1 MAYIKNQILIYIS
14 IRKQFILGAR
24 SFKRK
29 CTGRKTLLQCQS
41 NYQGEGKEASIN
53 LLLDILY

>member
-1 MAYIKNQILIYIS
+1 M
-14 IRKQFILGAR
+14 RKQFIIGAR

-41 NYQGEGKEASIN
+41 NYRGEGKEASIN
-53 LLLDILY
+53 LLLDILH